1 MKKRIFCPD
10 CDGVGFHS
18 EHFVNNDGTIVT
30 HTTKCETCN
39 GERYITVPM
48 TNADRIRAMSDEEL
62 AKTIYGMQKDLCKHF
77 AEAVGYTE
85 PLEFDED
92 APDILD
98 WLKQTAEE
106 DT

>member
-10 CDGVGFHS
+10 CNGVGFHS

-48 TNADRIRAMSDEEL
+48 TNADRIRSMNDEEL
-62 AKTIYGMQKDLCKHF
+62 AEWMCSLMT
-77 AEAVGYTE
+77 AECCDQRCPAR
-85 PLEFDED
+85 
-92 APDILD
+92 DICNLGD
-98 WLKQTAEE
+98 NGLVKWMKQPAEE